1 MTSNNKICIKN
12 ILYGNYAYD
21 QEQKQLRKID
31 NIKEKRILNLNKI
44 NKIKNNIDVELNHRD
59 KINE

>member
-1 MTSNNKICIKN
+1 MTSNNKMGMKN

-21 QEQKQLRKID
+21 QEQKQLRKIE
-31 NIKEKRILNLNKI
+31 NIKEKRILNLDKI
-44 NKIKNNIDVELNHRD
+44 NKTKNNIEVELNHRD